1 MLCPKGPICQGGFFI
16 VLPVSQVNMGK
27 KLTDLGLVVGW
38 CGVACVS
45 LCFRDP
51 AHCHM
56 PKVEN
61 L

>member
-1 MLCPKGPICQGGFFI
+1 

-45 LCFRDP
+45 FRDP
-51 AHCHM
+51 AHCPM